1 MIALN
6 GPRLAAAILAAT
18 LYVLAVT
25 SPRALAQT
33 DGLVSELVAA
43 DVWTGDFDGMVE
55 RRRIRALVSYSKTF
69 YFLDG
74 PTQKGLSYEALKLF
88 EKKINTDLKTKAIKV
103 EMVFIPV
110 ERDKLFTELVAGRGD
125 IAAANLTITKEREKL
140 VDFSQPFATGISEV
154 VVTGPSSPK
163 ITSLDDL
170 AGQTIHV
177 RKSSSYYESLVAQN
191 KKFKQAGKAEMK
203 LTLVEEFLED
213 EDLLEMVNA
222 GLLPMIV
229 IDSHKALFWAKIFEN
244 IEVHESIALRT
255 GGEIAWA
262 FRKDS
267 PKLAQVVNAFVKK
280 NKKGTLHGNMLFN
293 RYLKDTKYVEN
304 ALHPAE
310 MERFRDAIA
319 FIKKYSER
327 YEFDYLI
334 IGALAYQESR
344 IDQSKRSPAG
354 AVGVMQL
361 LPSTA
366 ADKNVGIDDI
376 EKLEPNIHAGVK
388 YLDFLHD
395 RYFKDADMDELNQWL
410 FTFAAYNAGP
420 AKISKL
426 RAEAAKSGHN
436 PNVWFRNVELVAAR
450 RIGRE
455 TVQYVSNIY
464 KYYIA
469 YSLLS
474 EGFERKKT
482 FLESQ

>member
-1 MIALN
+1 MTDLRRPSLLTGILVWALCAIAVA
-6 GPRLAAAILAAT
+6 PPHAHAQSEELA
-18 LYVLAVT
+18 
-25 SPRALAQT
+25 
-33 DGLVSELVAA
+33 SELVAA

-74 PTQKGLSYEALKLF
+74 PTQRGLSYEALKLF
-88 EKKINTDLKTKAIKV
+88 EKKVNADLKTKTMKV
-103 EMVFIPV
+103 EVIFIPV
-110 ERDKLFTELVAGRGD
+110 PRDQLIPELLAGRGD
-125 IAAANLTITKEREKL
+125 IAAANLTITEQRQKL
-140 VDFSQPFATGISEV
+140 VDFSKPFVTGVSEV
-154 VVTGPSSPK
+154 VVTGPSAPK
-163 ITSLDDL
+163 IKSLDDL

-191 KKFKQAGKAEMK
+191 KRFKQAGKSQMK
-203 LTLVEEFLED
+203 LEPVEELLED

-222 GLLPMIV
+222 GLLPMV
-229 IDSHKALFWAKIFEN
+229 VVDSHKAQFWSRIFDS
-244 IEVHESIALRT
+244 IEVHEDITLRT

-262 FRKDS
+262 FRKNS
-267 PKLAQVVNAFVKK
+267 PKLESVVNAFVKK
-280 NKKGTLHGNMLFN
+280 NKQGTLHGNMLIN

-319 FIKKYSER
+319 FIKKYSEK

-344 IDQSKRSPAG
+344 IDQTKRSPVG
-354 AVGVMQL
+354 AIGVMQM

-366 ADKNVGIDDI
+366 SDKNVGIDGI

-388 YLDFLHD
+388 YLHFLHH
-395 RYFKDADMDELNQWL
+395 RYFQDPEMDELNQWL

-420 AKISKL
+420 AKVMKL
-426 RAEAAKSGHN
+426 RSEAIKMKLD
-436 PNVWFRNVELVAAR
+436 PNVWFHNVEIVAAK

-474 EGFERKKT
+474 EEYERKKT
-482 FLESQ
+482 LLESG